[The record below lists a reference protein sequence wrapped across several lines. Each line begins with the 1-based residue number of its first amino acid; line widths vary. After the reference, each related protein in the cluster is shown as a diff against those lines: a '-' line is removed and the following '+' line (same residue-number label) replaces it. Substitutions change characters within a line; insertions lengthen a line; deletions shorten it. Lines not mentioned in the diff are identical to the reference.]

1 MGEQTPI
8 SWCDHTFN
16 THEGCEKISPGCKHC
31 YAAEMNKWLRKG
43 ENWEP
48 GGPRRFFGDSHW
60 ANPLRWNEA
69 AKRDGVRRRVFCASI
84 GDVFEDRRD
93 LDDVRERLWHLI
105 DATPHLD
112 WLLLTKRPENA
123 AVMIPWLDDV
133 DYGDDSCPPNVWL
146 GATMEDDE
154 WARRRYPELMRM
166 RDYFAKLFI
175 SYEPALGRIDWR
187 PLLFGHHDAPDLII
201 FGDESGRKRRPAEL
215 DWARET
221 RDVCAERGIAFHFK
235 QWCGAEAAGV
245 EGERNKKRVIH
256 LPILDGVQHAEM
268 PNG

>member
-1 MGEQTPI
+1 MGEKTKI
-8 SWCDHTFN
+8 SWADHTFN
-16 THEGCEKISPGCKHC
+16 THEGCEKISPGCKNC
-31 YAAEMNKWLRKG
+31 YAAEMNRWLRKG

-48 GGPRRFFGDSHW
+48 GGPRRFFGDAHW

-84 GDVFEDRRD
+84 GDIFEDRRD
-93 LDDVRERLWHLI
+93 LDDVRERLWNLI

-112 WLLLTKRPENA
+112 WMLLTKRPENV

-133 DYGDDSCPPNVWL
+133 DYGDDACPPNVWL
-146 GATMEDDE
+146 GTTMEDDE

-175 SYEPALGRIDWR
+175 SYEPALGRIGWR
-187 PLLFGHHDAPDLII
+187 AIVKDDDAPDLVI

-221 RDVCAERGIAFHFK
+221 RDFCAERGITFHFK
-235 QWCGAEAAGV
+235 QWCGADVAGV
-245 EGERNKKRVIH
+245 EGERNTKRVIH
-256 LPILDGVQHAEM
+256 LPILDGTQHAEM